1 MQQLRIY
8 QSLWAME
15 QRRPGVKEKPLD
27 EQFEEIRSAGF
38 VGVCIDPSVAE
49 IDDYKDVGSLC
60 EKFDMG
66 CMVNAFPYKANELL
80 PILEF
85 ARSLD
90 ACLVNVIGGVMPLTV
105 AGAVPVIYRWMEE
118 AETMGLPLLFETHRD
133 SLLND
138 LFFTL
143 QVLDEVPNLRLCAD
157 LSHFVVDRE
166 LRIPLNQRDQGFM
179 DRVLSRSDCFQG
191 RVANREQVQVQIDF
205 PQHLE
210 WVETFKAWWRTGI
223 QGWRERSRSD
233 DTLYFLCELGPPP
246 YAITDAE
253 QNELSNRFH
262 EALTIKSWIEE
273 IWRDT
278 EVT

>member
-1 MQQLRIY
+1 MQELRVY

-15 QRRPGVKEKPLD
+15 QRRPGVKEKPLE

-38 VGVCIDPSVAE
+38 TGVCIDPSVAE
-49 IDDYKDVGSLC
+49 IDGYGEVGSLC
-60 EKFDMG
+60 ERFGMG
-66 CMVNAFPYKANELL
+66 CMVNAFPYKVNELL

-85 ARSLD
+85 AKSLN

-105 AGAVPVIYRWMEE
+105 AGAIPVIYRWMEE
-118 AETMGLPLLFETHRD
+118 AESMGLPLLFETHRD

-143 QVLDEVPNLRLCAD
+143 QLLDEVPDLRLCAD

-179 DRVLSRSDCFQG
+179 DRVLCSSDCFQG

-223 QGWRERSRSD
+223 QGWRERSGPD

-253 QNELSNRFH
+253 RNELSNRFQ
-262 EALTIKSWIEE
+262 EALTIKS
-273 IWRDT
+273 
-278 EVT
+278 